1 MFRLLNSKKNY
12 KKSTKYYFTNVLE
25 CWSVGV
31 LECWSVGVL
40 VKYTINKRI
49 FTIITAIN
57 FFIYS

>member
-1 MFRLLNSKKNY
+1 MFRLLKSKKNY
-12 KKSTKYYFTNVLE
+12 KKSTKYYFTNVLG
-25 CWSVGV
+25 CWG
-31 LECWSVGVL
+31 VGVL